1 MDIASSW
8 GGGVDI
14 SVVASGIAAPGG
26 QKLALND
33 TGDGVLVWYKDH
45 GVQKLMAVGL
55 AASRSGIAWMSDG
68 YSKAWDI
75 STLPNMSFSGQVTTN
90 MTDAEIDTL
99 SGSASNTAKLNTDI
113 IVQALSEDLGSCA
126 AAIYCRSVSI
136 AGHACSCPN
145 MNQLRRIYALR
156 DVIDSLDPAA
166 SSNTVYKLSNWGF
179 RASGASSYC
188 WSSNECNGSSAWTVE
203 SSGLANPHDKLI
215 AFGVIPILELD
226 PVTLMPLSS

>member
-14 SVVASGIAAPGG
+14 SVVAPGIVAPGG

-55 AASRSGIAWMSDG
+55 AASRSCIEWMSDG
-68 YSKAWDI
+68 YSEAWDI
-75 STLPNMSFSGQVTTN
+75 SSLPNSFFSGQVTTN

-99 SGSASNTAKLNTDI
+99 SGSDSNTAKLNTDK
-113 IVQALSEDLGSCA
+113 IVQALSEDPASSA
-126 AAIYCRSVSI
+126 AAIYCREQSV
-136 AGHACSCPN
+136 AGHVCSLPN
-145 MNQLRRIYALR
+145 VNQLRRIYALR
-156 DVIDSLDPAA
+156 DVIDSLDPTAPG
-166 SSNTVYKLSNWGF
+166 NTGYKLSNWGF
-179 RASGASSYC
+179 QADGAKLCC
-188 WSSNECNGSSAWTVE
+188 WSSNECRGSDAWIVRVNGSADP
-203 SSGLANPHDKLI
+203 ADKL
-215 AFGVIPILELD
+215 AAYGVIPILELD

>member
-1 MDIASSW
+1 MADLRSDW
-8 GGGVDI
+8 GGGVRI
-14 SVVASGIAAPGG
+14 TITGAVTAPGG

-55 AASRSGIAWMSDG
+55 AASRSCIAWMSDG
-68 YSKAWDI
+68 ISEAWDI
-75 STLPNMSFSGQVTTN
+75 SSLPNLSFSGQVTTN

-113 IVQALSEDLGSCA
+113 IVQALSEDPASSA

-136 AGHACSCPN
+136 AGHACSLPN

-156 DVIDSLDPAA
+156 DVIDSLDSTA

-179 RASGASSYC
+179 PASGANSYCC
-188 WSSNECNGSSAWTVE
+188 WSSNECDRSSAWSVK
-203 SSGLANPHDKLI
+203 SNGLAALHAKP
-215 AFGVIPILELD
+215 AAGGVVPILELD
-226 PVTLMPLSS
+226 PVTLRPL

>member
-1 MDIASSW
+1 MADLRSDW
-8 GGGVDI
+8 GGGVRI
-14 SVVASGIAAPGG
+14 TITGAVTAPGG

-55 AASRSGIAWMSDG
+55 AASRSCIAWMSDG
-68 YSKAWDI
+68 ISEAWDI
-75 STLPNMSFSGQVTTN
+75 SSLPNLSFSGQVTTN

-113 IVQALSEDLGSCA
+113 IVQALSEDPASSA

-136 AGHACSCPN
+136 AGHACSLPN

-156 DVIDSLDPAA
+156 DVIDSLDSTA

-188 WSSNECNGSSAWTVE
+188 WSSNECDGSSAWTVE
-203 SSGLANPHDKLI
+203 SSRLGGDGKSDRC
-215 AFGVIPILELD
+215 GVIPILELN
-226 PVTLMPLSS
+226 PTTLRPL

>member
-1 MDIASSW
+1 MADLRSDW
-8 GGGVDI
+8 GGGVSI
-14 SVVASGIAAPGG
+14 TITGAVTAPGG

-55 AASRSGIAWMSDG
+55 AASRSCIAWMSDG
-68 YSKAWDI
+68 ISEAWDI
-75 STLPNMSFSGQVTTN
+75 SSLPNLSFSGQVTTN

-113 IVQALSEDLGSCA
+113 IVQALSEDPASSA

-136 AGHACSCPN
+136 AGHACSLPN

-156 DVIDSLDPAA
+156 DVIDSLDSTA

-188 WSSNECNGSSAWTVE
+188 WSSNECDGSSAWSVE
-203 SSGLANPHDKLI
+203 SSGLANPHDKLV
-215 AFGVIPILELD
+215 AFGVVPILELD
-226 PVTLMPLSS
+226 PVTLRPL

>member
-1 MDIASSW
+1 MADLRSDW
-8 GGGVDI
+8 GGGARITITGAVT
-14 SVVASGIAAPGG
+14 APGG

-45 GVQKLMAVGL
+45 GVQKLMAVGS
-55 AASRSGIAWMSDG
+55 ADKRGASSWMSDG
-68 YSKAWDI
+68 ISEAWDI
-75 STLPNMSFSGQVTTN
+75 STLPNLSFSGQVTTN

-99 SGSASNTAKLNTDI
+99 SGSDSNTAKFNTDK
-113 IVQALSEDLGSCA
+113 IVQALSEDPASSA

-136 AGHACSCPN
+136 AGHACSLPN

-156 DVIDSLDPAA
+156 DVIDSLDSTA

-188 WSSNECNGSSAWTVE
+188 WSSNECDGSSAWTVE
-203 SSGLANPHDKLI
+203 SSGLANPHDKLG
-215 AFGVIPILELD
+215 AFGVIPILELN
-226 PVTLMPLSS
+226 PTTLRPL

>member
-1 MDIASSW
+1 MADLRSDW
-8 GGGVDI
+8 GGGVRI
-14 SVVASGIAAPGG
+14 TITGAVTAPGG

-55 AASRSGIAWMSDG
+55 AASRGHLAWMFGGNS
-68 YSKAWDI
+68 AALDI
-75 STLPNMSFSGQVTTN
+75 FTLPNLSFSGQVTTN

-99 SGSASNTAKLNTDI
+99 SGSDSNTAKFNTDT
-113 IVQALSEDLGSCA
+113 IVQALSEDPASRA
-126 AAIYCRSVSI
+126 AAVYCRSVSI
-136 AGHACSCPN
+136 AGHACSLPN
-145 MNQLRRIYALR
+145 MNQLRRIYALQ
-156 DVIDSLDPAA
+156 DVVDSLDSTA

-188 WSSNECNGSSAWTVE
+188 WSSNECDGSSAWTVE
-203 SSGLANPHDKLI
+203 SSGLANPHDKLG

-226 PVTLMPLSS
+226 PVTLRPLS

>member
-1 MDIASSW
+1 MADLRSDW
-8 GGGVDI
+8 GGGVRI
-14 SVVASGIAAPGG
+14 TITGAVTAPGG

-55 AASRSGIAWMSDG
+55 AASRSRIAWMSEEDLG
-68 YSKAWDI
+68 GPWDI
-75 STLPNMSFSGQVTTN
+75 SSLPNLSFSGQVTTN

-99 SGSASNTAKLNTDI
+99 SGSDSSTAKLNTDI
-113 IVQALSEDLGSCA
+113 IVQALGEYPASSV

-136 AGHACSCPN
+136 AGHACSLPN

-156 DVIDSLDPAA
+156 DVIDSLDSTA

-179 RASGASSYC
+179 RASGASSHC
-188 WSSNECNGSSAWTVE
+188 GSSNEHAYSSVWSVE
-203 SSGLANPHDKLI
+203 SSGLASSYAKL
-215 AFGVIPILELD
+215 AVCGVIPILELD
-226 PVTLMPLSS
+226 PVTLRPL

>member
-14 SVVASGIAAPGG
+14 SVVAPGIVAPGG

-45 GVQKLMAVGL
+45 GVQKLMAVGS
-55 AASRSGIAWMSDG
+55 ADKRGASSWMSDG
-68 YSKAWDI
+68 ISEAWDI
-75 STLPNMSFSGQVTTN
+75 STLPNLSFSGQVTTN

-99 SGSASNTAKLNTDI
+99 SGSDSNTAKFNTDK
-113 IVQALSEDLGSCA
+113 IVQALSEDPASSA

-136 AGHACSCPN
+136 AGHACSLPN

-156 DVIDSLDPAA
+156 DVIDSLDSTA

-179 RASGASSYC
+179 RASGANSYC
-188 WSSNECNGSSAWTVE
+188 WSSSENNDSHAWTVE
-203 SSGLANPHDKLI
+203 SSGLANPHDKLG

-226 PVTLMPLSS
+226 PVTLRPLSS

>member
-1 MDIASSW
+1 MADLRSDW
-8 GGGVDI
+8 GGGVRI
-14 SVVASGIAAPGG
+14 TITGAITAPGG

-55 AASRSGIAWMSDG
+55 AASRSCIAWMSDG
-68 YSKAWDI
+68 ISEAWDI
-75 STLPNMSFSGQVTTN
+75 SSLPNLSFSGQVTTN

-113 IVQALSEDLGSCA
+113 IVQALSEDPASSA

-136 AGHACSCPN
+136 AGHACSLPN

-156 DVIDSLDPAA
+156 DVIDSLDSTA
-166 SSNTVYKLSNWGF
+166 SSNTVYKLSNWSF

-188 WSSNECNGSSAWTVE
+188 WSSNECDGSSAWSVE
-203 SSGLANPHDKLI
+203 SSGLANPHDKLV
-215 AFGVIPILELD
+215 AFGVVPILELD
-226 PVTLMPLSS
+226 PVTLRPL